1 MMNYAFDE
9 EIDRRG
15 TNSVKWEFVMGEND
29 LLHWERTDRFLG
41 EQRVLPLWVA
51 DMDFRCP
58 QAVIEALRSRV
69 EHGIYG
75 YSAPT
80 KAFFDSVVH
89 WMDRRNG
96 WQVQPEWI
104 CTSPG
109 VVPALHL
116 LVRTYLQPGDKVLIQ
131 PPVYYPFFSAI
142 TNNGCEIAPNAL
154 LYENGKYSMDF
165 KNLEE
170 LARDPGV
177 KMAILCSPHNPVGR
191 VWSQTELARFGDI
204 CIKNNL
210 LVASDEIHGDII
222 YSGHTFTPFAK
233 ISPEFARHSIICT
246 APSKTFNLA
255 GLQTSCIFI
264 PDEELRAAFKQTLL
278 STGLF
283 GLNSFG
289 VIALQAAY
297 EHGEAWLEQVLS
309 YIEANLAFLEGFI
322 SEHISQID
330 VVRPEGTYLVWL
342 DCRRLGLGKLELKKL
357 MLEEARVYLDEGF
370 LFGPQGEGFE
380 RINIACP
387 RSILVEALE
396 RIREAVDRLRVHDQM
411 RGQ

>member
-1 MMNYAFDE
+1 MGNVFDE
-9 EIDRRG
+9 EIERIG
-15 TNSVKWEFVMGEND
+15 TNSVKWEFIMGEKD

-41 EQRVLPLWVA
+41 DDRILPLWVA

-80 KAFFDSVVH
+80 QAFFDSVVH
-89 WMDRRNG
+89 WMNRRHD

-104 CTSPG
+104 CITPG

-142 TNNGCEIAPNAL
+142 TNNGCETADNAL
-154 LYENGKYSMDF
+154 VYENGRYTMDF
-165 KNLEE
+165 ENLEQQ
-170 LARDPGV
+170 ARDPDV
-177 KMAILCSPHNPVGR
+177 KMAVLCSPHNPVGR
-191 VWSQTELARFGDI
+191 VWSQAELKRFGEI
-204 CIKNNL
+204 CIKHNV
-210 LVASDEIHGDII
+210 LVVADEIHGDII
-222 YSGHTFTPFAK
+222 LSGNTFTPFAK
-233 ISPEFARHSIICT
+233 ISPEFARNSIICT

-264 PDEELRAAFKQTLL
+264 PDKERREAFKQTLL

-283 GLNSFG
+283 GLNTFG
-289 VIALQAAY
+289 VVALQAAY
-297 EHGEAWLEQVLS
+297 EQGEEWFEQVLA
-309 YIEANLAFLEGFI
+309 YINANLAFLEAFFA
-322 SEHISQID
+322 EHIPQID
-330 VVRPEGTYLVWL
+330 VIRPEGTYLVWL
-342 DCRRLGLGKLELKKL
+342 DCRRLGLEKLALKEF
-357 MLEEARVYLDEGF
+357 MLECARVYLDDGY

-387 RSILVEALE
+387 RSILEEALE
-396 RIREAVDRLRVHDQM
+396 RIKKEVAQLPDSGLKGVD
-411 RGQ
+411 